1 MTIRDF
7 PDDPTQ
13 LEADHLTFLFQHGGL
28 SAPNPDAEVV
38 SVDSRPLAA
47 GSAFLGSLAA
57 IEVQWADTNTRLPRR
72 FVVKLPTQD
81 PGGRTVGTMLNVW
94 VREAQFYAH
103 LAPVITTPVPNC
115 RANFVEDDKTI
126 LILDDLH
133 PASPGDQIK
142 GASPD
147 QAHLAVEALAQ
158 SHAPFWNKPRNS
170 TLSWI
175 PGIDGKG
182 VVEGL
187 GKAMAASLPRFS
199 SRFGDLLPDQGIQWL
214 NDFVPL
220 LGGWQRELPS
230 KPLTITHADYR
241 LANMLFGSNNDVSVI
256 DWQTA
261 MFSGGATDLSFF
273 LATNLTVENRRLLEE
288 DLVRTYVETLV
299 GHGVA
304 RSLTVSVREDYE
316 QAHLWWMGM
325 LANNLSNIETP
336 DDESR
341 QLFEAMLT
349 RLYAAAL
356 DAHSGRFLDNY

>member
-1 MTIRDF
+1 MSIQDF
-7 PDDPTQ
+7 PDDPTH

-28 SAPNPDAEVV
+28 SSPNPDAEVV
-38 SVDSRPLAA
+38 SVNSRPLAA

-57 IEVQWADTNTRLPRR
+57 IDVQWADTTTQLPTR
-72 FVVKLPTQD
+72 FVVKHPTQD

-94 VREAQFYAH
+94 AREAEFYSR
-103 LAPVITTPVPNC
+103 LAPLITTPVPIC
-115 RANFVEDDKTI
+115 RANFIEGDKAI

-133 PASPGDQIK
+133 PASPGDQLK
-142 GASPD
+142 GASAD

-158 SHAPFWNKPRNS
+158 LHAPFWNKSRS
-170 TLSWI
+170 SSLSWV

-187 GKAMAASLPRFS
+187 GNAMAASLPRFT
-199 SRFGDLLPDQGIQWL
+199 SRFGDVLPDQGIEWL
-214 NDFVPL
+214 HDFVPL
-220 LGGWQRELPS
+220 LGGWQRDLVS
-230 KPLTITHADYR
+230 KPMTITHADYR
-241 LANMLFGSNNDVSVI
+241 LANMLFGSNDDVSVI

-273 LATNLTVENRRLLEE
+273 LGTNLTVENRRLLEE
-288 DLVRTYVETLV
+288 ELIATYVATLI

-304 RSLTVSVREDYE
+304 ISETISVREDYE

-325 LANNLSNIETP
+325 LANNLSNIDTP
-336 DDESR
+336 NDESR

-356 DAHSGRFLDNY
+356 DAQSGRFLADY